1 MVEGARDGKL
11 GIAEV
16 PPQVRAPQR
25 GRAFSMDSPPS
36 LFAEPIV
43 ARSEALRQAT
53 ESDIGAKADEIA
65 SSSQDSLAICICA
78 YILCI

>member
-11 GIAEV
+11 GIVEV
-16 PPQVRAPQR
+16 PLQVRAPQR
-25 GRAFSMDSPPS
+25 GRAFSMDPS

-65 SSSQDSLAICICA
+65 SSPQDFLAICICA
-78 YILCI
+78 YILYI

>member
-1 MVEGARDGKL
+1 MAEGARDGEL

-16 PPQVRAPQR
+16 PLQVRASQR
-25 GRAFSMDSPPS
+25 GRAFSMDSPP
-36 LFAEPIV
+36 FAEPIV